1 MLYHFH
7 EMQQAVLKPWR
18 LAAAANKKFFQS
30 PYNPASYTQAG
41 RVMAA
46 ASEIFEDTTKRRGK
60 PAFGIDAVEI
70 DGDLVNITE
79 EIVVHGPFCNLKRF
93 RRDGTRDDPKLLIV
107 APLSGHF
114 ATLLRGT
121 VRQMA
126 KSHDVYITDW
136 NDARDVPLTEG
147 RFDLDDYIDLLIA
160 YLHHL
165 GPGTHVIAVCQPS
178 VPMLAAAS
186 VLNADNDD
194 CAPPTMTLMGGPI
207 DTRKN
212 PTEVNKLAEDRPI
225 EWFERNVITHVPM
238 IYPGVLRRV
247 YPGFLQLSGF
257 MSMNLD
263 RHIDAHVK
271 MFQHLI
277 EGDGDSADQHRTF
290 YDEYMAVMDLP
301 AEYYIQTIKTVFQEH
316 ALPRG
321 TMMWRDQPVEP
332 AAITKTA
339 LMTVEG
345 ELDDISGLGQTRAAH
360 EICTGVAKNRREHYE
375 QKGVGHYGVFNGRRW
390 REEIAPRIAS
400 FIRANS

>member
-7 EMQQAVLKPWR
+7 EMQQAALKPWR

-60 PAFGIDAVEI
+60 PEFGIDAVEI

-79 EIVVHGPFCNLKRF
+79 EIVVQGPFCNLKRF
-93 RRDGTRDDPKLLIV
+93 RREVTRDDAKLLIV

-121 VRQMA
+121 VREMA
-126 KSHDVYITDW
+126 KAHDVYITDW

-147 RFDLDDYIDLLIA
+147 RFDLDDYIDLLIT

-165 GPGTHVIAVCQPS
+165 GPGTHVMAVCQPS
-178 VPMLAAAS
+178 VPMMAAAA

-238 IYPGVLRRV
+238 IYPGVLRKV

-277 EGDGDSADQHRTF
+277 EGDGDSAEQHRTF

-301 AEYYIQTIKTVFQEH
+301 AEYYIQTVKTVFQEH
-316 ALPRG
+316 ALPKG
-321 TMMWRDQPVEP
+321 TMMWRDHPVEP
-332 AAITKTA
+332 SAITRTA

-345 ELDDISGLGQTRAAH
+345 ELDDISGIGQTRAAH
-360 EICTGVAKNRREHYE
+360 DICTGVPKARRKHYE

-390 REEIAPRIAS
+390 REEIAPRIAK